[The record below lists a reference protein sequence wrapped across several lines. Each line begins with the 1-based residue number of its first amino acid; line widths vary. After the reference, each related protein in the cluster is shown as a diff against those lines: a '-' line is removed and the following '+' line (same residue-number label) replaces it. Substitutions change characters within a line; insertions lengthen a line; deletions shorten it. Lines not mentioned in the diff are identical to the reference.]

1 MIVQAV
7 PLTTRQLAI
16 ATILPALDA
25 ATALSQIDAS
35 PAALGSA
42 VGLVWR
48 SMLLW
53 MILLLLL
60 SVAGLFG

>member
-1 MIVQAV
+1 MPTIDEAGD
-7 PLTTRQLAI
+7 
-16 ATILPALDA
+16 ATVDPTATGYDA
-25 ATALSQIDAS
+25 ASDAMPGVDAS
-35 PAALGSA
+35 PAALQSA

-53 MILLLLL
+53 TLLLLLL